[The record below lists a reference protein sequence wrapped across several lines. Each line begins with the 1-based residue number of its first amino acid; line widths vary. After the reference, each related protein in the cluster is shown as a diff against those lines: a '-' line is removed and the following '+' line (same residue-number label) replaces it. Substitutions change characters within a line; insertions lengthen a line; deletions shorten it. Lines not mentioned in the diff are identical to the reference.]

1 MFVKL
6 AKSHSDNRTMSPML
20 LQFIIHFLA
29 SSKAKQLVPK
39 VEMPNWPTE
48 EPVLAQ
54 IKAIM
59 MINTHF

>member
-6 AKSHSDNRTMSPML
+6 AKSHSDNRTMSLML
-20 LQFIIHFLA
+20 LKFIFHFLA

-39 VEMPNWPTE
+39 VEKPNWPTE
-48 EPVLAQ
+48 EPVLVQ

-59 MINTHF
+59 INTHF